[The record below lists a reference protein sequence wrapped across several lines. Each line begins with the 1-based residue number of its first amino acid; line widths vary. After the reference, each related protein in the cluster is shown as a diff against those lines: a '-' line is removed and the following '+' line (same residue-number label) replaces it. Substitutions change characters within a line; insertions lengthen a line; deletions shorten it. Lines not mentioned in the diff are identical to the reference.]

1 MLAPTNEREHTHET
15 NETSRGAWAEV
26 VMAARQGARRR
37 APVAAGVGSR
47 SQARET
53 GHEKK
58 FNMEDAKSSRLA
70 RRRRR
75 RRAVGLDVRG
85 VCRVVTAKIGLGFP
99 LRALL
104 DGVGVREAAPGLPI
118 LAVVSVSPIRSKC
131 EACRAT
137 RHRVVGAVLE
147 RVPTLGVTSPRIGTW
162 IAEDAGR
169 GAIF

>member
-1 MLAPTNEREHTHET
+1 
-15 NETSRGAWAEV
+15 
-26 VMAARQGARRR
+26 MAARQGARRR
-37 APVAAGVGSR
+37 APEAAGVGSR

-85 VCRVVTAKIGLGFP
+85 VCRVVTAKFGLGFP

-104 DGVGVREAAPGLPI
+104 EGVDVRVREAAPGLPR
-118 LAVVSVSPIRSKC
+118 LAVVTVSPIRSKWVQSMSRHSTSRSWRSPGKSPHSRC
-131 EACRAT
+131 DIPKNWHLDSRRRWARRHFLGGSSPAQSGSSRSAAAT
-137 RHRVVGAVLE
+137 G
-147 RVPTLGVTSPRIGTW
+147 
-162 IAEDAGR
+162 
-169 GAIF
+169 